1 MLPGK
6 DRSQDGDHHWEPRGP
21 SRECDEQRSGA
32 WLIRGVL
39 VEPPLPWLL
48 LEQDPLYMRPI
59 DSPWTSKVV
68 RTPEMDVHFCT
79 FIGEFLSVT
88 LSDSESCLRTPD
100 G

>member
-48 LEQDPLYMRPI
+48 LEQDPLYRRPI

-68 RTPEMDVHFCT
+68 RTPEMDVLFCT

-88 LSDSESCLRTPD
+88 LSDSQSCLRTPD